1 VKTKEEAM
9 DTVADAGGKY
19 LTFRLA
25 GEEYGMAILKVRE
38 IIGLMDIT
46 AVPRAPEHI
55 RGVVNLRGKI
65 VPVLDLR
72 KKFGLPA
79 VELRKENCI
88 ITAMVEGGQGAI
100 LVGLLVDSVSEVLS
114 VQGAEIEP
122 VPALHDVKLPFVL
135 GLAKGQG
142 RVRILLDIEKVV
154 QEESLEGVL
163 ELSGQ
168 APAAA

>member
-1 VKTKEEAM
+1 MEGMAS
-9 DTVADAGGKY
+9 AAGKY

-25 GEEYGMAILKVRE
+25 EEEYGMAILTVRE

-46 AVPRAPEHI
+46 AVPRAPQHM

-72 KKFGLPA
+72 RKFGLPD
-79 VELRKENCI
+79 VELKRENCI
-88 ITAMVEGGQGAI
+88 ITAMIKAGAGEEGL
-100 LVGLLVDSVSEVLS
+100 LVGLLVDSVSEVLQVAS
-114 VQGAEIEP
+114 EDVEA
-122 VPALHDVKLPFVL
+122 VPALGDVSLPFVI

-154 QEESLEGVL
+154 NEEALTGVL
-163 ELSGQ
+163 DAVRG
-168 APAAA
+168 AAQIETSAA